1 MNKLLVIERVLTG
14 TVQPDD
20 IDVIMNSYSVFITS
34 RSSLIRQLESL
45 SDLFDGDQDHRNMS
59 DVLSKLRDFTR
70 RNWTYYS
77 KTFVCL
83 QESTWPALSQM
94 LNARDRSACCVG

>member
-45 SDLFDGDQDHRNMS
+45 SDLFDGAQDQRNMS
-59 DVLSKLRDFTR
+59 DVLSKLRDVHQQKLDVLF
-70 RNWTYYS
+70 
-77 KTFVCL
+77 KDVC
-83 QESTWPALSQM
+83 M
-94 LNARDRSACCVG
+94 LARIYLASPITSVECERSFSVLLG